1 VFQNSPTDDVYHL
14 KQKLVAIISKPAYN
28 LPVNDVY
35 HLKQKLEAII
45 SKPAYNLPVIDV
57 YHLKQK
63 LEVMISKPAYNLP
76 VLRACGVLPPCRLPH
91 SFATNA
97 TFSLPLRSVFS
108 FISMVLNPLSI
119 KTKDDHILRSPSLG
133 INPTSNLNKDQG
145 FFITLWYSNSL
156 TDYWTDSS
164 FFMHILYLQCIQ
176 VMGTCMPRPALDAGP
191 FHINIC

>member
-45 SKPAYNLPVIDV
+45 SKPAYNLPVFDV

-63 LEVMISKPAYNLP
+63 LKVMISKPAYNLPVFDVYHLKQKLKVMISKPAYNLP
-76 VLRACGVLPPCRLPH
+76 VLRACGILPPCLLPH

-97 TFSLPLRSVFS
+97 TFSLPLRSAFS
-108 FISMVLNPLSI
+108 CISMVLNPTSI
-119 KTKDDHILRSPSLG
+119 KTKDDHILRSPSPG
-133 INPTSNLNKDQG
+133 IKSYKQSEQRSRLV
-145 FFITLWYSNSL
+145 YHSL
-156 TDYWTDSS
+156 VFKLSD
-164 FFMHILYLQCIQ
+164 
-176 VMGTCMPRPALDAGP
+176 
-191 FHINIC
+191 

>member
-76 VLRACGVLPPCRLPH
+76 VLRACGVLPPCLLPH
-91 SFATNA
+91 SFCYQCNLQF
-97 TFSLPLRSVFS
+97 TFKISFLLYLHGAQS
-108 FISMVLNPLSI
+108 FIYQDKERSHSKKAISRN
-119 KTKDDHILRSPSLG
+119 KILQA
-133 INPTSNLNKDQG
+133 I
-145 FFITLWYSNSL
+145 
-156 TDYWTDSS
+156 
-164 FFMHILYLQCIQ
+164 
-176 VMGTCMPRPALDAGP
+176 
-191 FHINIC
+191 